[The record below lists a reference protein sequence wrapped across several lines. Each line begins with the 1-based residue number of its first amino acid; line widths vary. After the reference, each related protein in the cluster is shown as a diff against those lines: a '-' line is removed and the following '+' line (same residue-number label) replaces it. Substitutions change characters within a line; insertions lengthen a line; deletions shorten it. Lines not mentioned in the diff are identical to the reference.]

1 MISRA
6 TDFQVLLVLFLA
18 LGASSALFWALVRR
32 WTTHRPAFA
41 IIEWGKNAG
50 FHVVPAARQHL
61 VAPLE
66 AIERHRPRIEAQ
78 LQSPTITILRLRSD
92 FPAPVQPGHQVAE
105 VSWNLLV
112 RKTEVDWKPSG
123 LRPTDARRSILD
135 YFSLSSLSVIGGIER
150 FVLFATDSTAAREF
164 PDSTARSLLPPDIG
178 LLLHGPWLVLDFA
191 QRAFDDLEFNR
202 MIALSAQL
210 ELKLGKQSS

>member
-1 MISRA
+1 MIWRA
-6 TDFQVLLVLFLA
+6 THLQVLGVLFLA
-18 LGASSALFWALVRR
+18 LGASSSLFWALVRR
-32 WTTHRPAFA
+32 WTTHRRAFA

-66 AIERHRPRIEAQ
+66 TLESHRARIDAQ
-78 LQSPTITILRLRSD
+78 LQSPTISILRLRCDS
-92 FPAPVQPGHQVAE
+92 PVAARRGQQAAE

-112 RKTEVDWKPSG
+112 RKTHADWNPAG
-123 LRPTDARRSILD
+123 LRPTAVRRSILD
-135 YFSLSSLSVIGGIER
+135 YFSLSSFSAIGGIER
-150 FVLFATDSTAAREF
+150 FMLFAIDSTAAREF

-178 LLLHGPWLVLDFA
+178 LLLHGPWLVLDFS
-191 QRAFDDLEFNR
+191 QRAFDDLAFNR

-210 ELKLGKQSS
+210 ELKLSKRPS